1 MLPHNANLSQK
12 EFHQTKYTDEISKQL
27 LAEIRAKYNAWHQA
41 NLTLIGPHMKQ
52 AVEDEAIIRE
62 RVNLLNEYKDFI
74 DQQVYAEHF
83 DARSNLHS
91 SVIEEFLFYLF
102 KDLAADFGEDVLLGK
117 SHTFKDLFFVPPNFP
132 AMLQHP
138 HARIEIKDHDFVIG
152 VRAEALMMSGQSDV
166 GERHIFD
173 LPAVAIECK
182 TYLDKTMLEGSAT
195 AASQLKARNPN
206 SIYLVVM
213 EWIKLTENINL
224 QKYHMVDQIYVLR
237 RQKNTDREFRFLPTY
252 QKNPIYT
259 EVVTHLFNTVRQ
271 HLTADW
277 KGGVDFGLL
286 RGWLMD

>member
-62 RVNLLNEYKDFI
+62 RVNLLNEY
-74 DQQVYAEHF
+74 
-83 DARSNLHS
+83 
-91 SVIEEFLFYLF
+91 
-102 KDLAADFGEDVLLGK
+102 
-117 SHTFKDLFFVPPNFP
+117 
-132 AMLQHP
+132 
-138 HARIEIKDHDFVIG
+138 
-152 VRAEALMMSGQSDV
+152 
-166 GERHIFD
+166 
-173 LPAVAIECK
+173 
-182 TYLDKTMLEGSAT
+182 
-195 AASQLKARNPN
+195 
-206 SIYLVVM
+206 
-213 EWIKLTENINL
+213 
-224 QKYHMVDQIYVLR
+224 
-237 RQKNTDREFRFLPTY
+237 
-252 QKNPIYT
+252 T